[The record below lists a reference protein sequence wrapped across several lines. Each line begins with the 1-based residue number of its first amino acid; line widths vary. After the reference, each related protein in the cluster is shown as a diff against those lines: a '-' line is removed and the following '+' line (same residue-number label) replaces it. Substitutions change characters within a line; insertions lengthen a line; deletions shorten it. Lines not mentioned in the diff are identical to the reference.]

1 VVFFQAED
9 GIRGKLVTGVQT
21 CALPIYDERRRHP
34 PGEGVYGSWSAL
46 ARWAPFGSCGGRV
59 RRVDGGDARHRQL
72 PPLSDLVADVHH
84 GPARGA
90 DEGRSGNPFHAR
102 GHLRW
107 LPRRARHPHR
117 LSALLVTDE

>member
-84 GPARGA
+84 
-90 DEGRSGNPFHAR
+90 RSEERRVGIESTTRVVRFSAPTD
-102 GHLRW
+102 
-107 LPRRARHPHR
+107 RAR
-117 LSALLVTDE
+117 